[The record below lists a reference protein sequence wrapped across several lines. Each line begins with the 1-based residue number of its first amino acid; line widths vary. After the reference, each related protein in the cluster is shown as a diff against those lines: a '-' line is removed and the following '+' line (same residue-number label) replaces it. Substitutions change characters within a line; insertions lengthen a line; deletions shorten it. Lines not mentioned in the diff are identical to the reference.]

1 MRRLKVVFALAL
13 ALAMMVTISVAPAMA
28 KDNNNDNNDNN
39 NNRHDNNFFD
49 RHDDFGCFGCGF
61 NRFNDRF
68 DDDFECCDDSDLVFT
83 GFSPFL
89 AGVPDIDVDTE
100 NVANNSN
107 LEGECFV
114 TDIDGNGFIDQWE
127 IDITC
132 FV

>member
-28 KDNNNDNNDNN
+28 KDNNNGD
-39 NNRHDNNFFD
+39 DNNFFD

-61 NRFNDRF
+61 NRFDHESN
-68 DDDFECCDDSDLVFT
+68 DDFECCDDEDFDVND
-83 GFSPFL
+83 FSPFL
-89 AGVPDIDVDTE
+89 AAVPDIDVDTE

>member
-1 MRRLKVVFALAL
+1 MRRLKVGFALAL

-28 KDNNNDNNDNN
+28 KDNHNGTNNNDSRLDRND
-39 NNRHDNNFFD
+39 DN
-49 RHDDFGCFGCGF
+49 DFGCFGCGF